1 MGQMKRIYDLRCH
14 LEEEAKATHESL
26 DDIIERICE
35 RLHVKL
41 NNREGSKADAILLMQ
56 LVHLKQIRRTMS
68 VPR

>member
-1 MGQMKRIYDLRCH
+1 MGQMKRVFDLRCD

-26 DDIIERICE
+26 DDIIEKICG

-56 LVHLKQIRRTMS
+56 LVQLKQIRRTMS
-68 VPR
+68 DPG